1 MDSCTMRR
9 SVSFAAC
16 DVSGWGRAAITVDQA
31 HEALGHRTFEA
42 EGAVFVRNPA
52 LPDIHV
58 ANYCRSVTV
67 ATREAM
73 DRLLARA
80 DREFR
85 DCPHRCFEV
94 DPDTPT
100 AFEDRLMREGYE
112 AREFVLMVLEGELPG
127 RPKPVELELAASEA
141 SWAAADRLKRID
153 WAEAREKAGL
163 SPLPRVGDRLALASR
178 LKTPPDRKW
187 LVLADGA
194 ARGMSS
200 AWQVDGLGQV
210 EDVFVEPAYRHRGIA
225 TALIHHC
232 VADCRAQGA
241 GAVVIVA
248 DAADT
253 PRHMYAAMGFRAV
266 ATKRRY
272 VRYPRTHS

>member
-1 MDSCTMRR
+1 MRR
-9 SVSFAAC
+9 SVFSTARDMTGLA
-16 DVSGWGRAAITVDQA
+16 RAAVAVDQA

-58 ANYCRSVTV
+58 ANYCRSVTA
-67 ATREAM
+67 ATPAAV

-80 DREFR
+80 DREFH
-85 DCPHRCFEV
+85 DCSHRCFEI
-94 DPDTPT
+94 DPDTP
-100 AFEDRLMREGYE
+100 AVFEEGLVRQGYD
-112 AREFVLMVLEGELPG
+112 AREFVLMVLEGELRG
-127 RPKPVELELAASEA
+127 RAKPIELELAASEE
-141 SWAAADRLKRID
+141 SWGAADRLKRLD

-163 SPLPRVGDRLALASR
+163 SPLPHVGDRLALASR

-187 LVLADGA
+187 LAVVDGA
-194 ARGMSS
+194 PRGMSS
-200 AWQVDGLGQV
+200 TWQVDGVGQV
-210 EDVFVEPAYRHRGIA
+210 EDVFVEPAYRHRGLA
-225 TALIHHC
+225 TSLIHHC

-253 PRHMYAAMGFRAV
+253 PQHMYAAMGFRAV

-272 VRYPRTHS
+272 VRYPRAHS

>member
-1 MDSCTMRR
+1 MRH
-9 SVSFAAC
+9 SVFSAAR
-16 DVSGWGRAAITVDQA
+16 DVTGLARAAIAVDQA
-31 HEALGHRTFEA
+31 HEGLGHRTFEA
-42 EGAVFVRNPA
+42 EGAVFVCNPA

-58 ANYCRSVTV
+58 ANYCRSVTAAAPDAV
-67 ATREAM
+67 

-85 DCPHRCFEV
+85 DCSHRCFEV
-94 DPDTPT
+94 DPDTPP
-100 AFEDRLMREGYE
+100 AFEERLVREGYD
-112 AREFVLMVLEGELPG
+112 AREFVLMVLEGELHGPA
-127 RPKPVELELAASEA
+127 KPVDLGLAASEEN
-141 SWAAADRLKRID
+141 WAAADRLKRLD
-153 WAEAREKAGL
+153 WAEARQKAGL
-163 SPLPRVGDRLALASR
+163 APLPRVGDRLALASR

-187 LVLADGA
+187 LARVDGA

-200 AWQVDGLGQV
+200 TWQVDGLGQV
-210 EDVFVEPAYRHRGIA
+210 EDVFVEPAYRHRGLA

-248 DAADT
+248 DASDT
-253 PRHMYAAMGFRAV
+253 PQHMYRAMGFRPV

-272 VRYPRTHS
+272 VRYPHARS

>member
-1 MDSCTMRR
+1 MRR
-9 SVSFAAC
+9 SVFSAAR
-16 DVSGWGRAAITVDQA
+16 DVTGWARAAVGVDQA

-42 EGAVFVRNPA
+42 DGAVFIRNPA

-58 ANYCRSVTV
+58 ANYCRSVTA
-67 ATREAM
+67 ATPDAV

-94 DPDTPT
+94 DPDTPPG
-100 AFEDRLMREGYE
+100 FEERLVREGYD
-112 AREFVLMVLEGELPG
+112 AREFVLMVLEGELRG
-127 RPKPVELELAASEA
+127 RAKPIDLELTASEA
-141 SWAAADRLKRID
+141 GWAAADRLKRLD
-153 WAEAREKAGL
+153 WAEARQKAGL
-163 SPLPRVGDRLALASR
+163 APLPRVGDRLALASR

-187 LVLADGA
+187 LARVDGA

-200 AWQVDGLGQV
+200 VWQVNGLGQV

-232 VADCRAQGA
+232 VADCRGQGA

-248 DAADT
+248 DASDT
-253 PRHMYAAMGFRAV
+253 PKHMYAAMGFRPV

-272 VRYPRTHS
+272 VRYPRAHS

>member
-1 MDSCTMRR
+1 MRH
-9 SVSFAAC
+9 SVFSAAR
-16 DVSGWGRAAITVDQA
+16 DVTGLARAAIAVDQA

-58 ANYCRSVTV
+58 ANYCHSVRAATV
-67 ATREAM
+67 AAA
-73 DRLLARA
+73 DRLLTRA
-80 DREFR
+80 DREFH
-85 DCPHRCFEV
+85 DCPHRCFEI
-94 DPDTPT
+94 DPNTPS
-100 AFEDRLMREGYE
+100 AFEECLVQHGYE
-112 AREFVLMVLEGELPG
+112 AREFVLMVLEGPLRG
-127 RPKPVELELAASEA
+127 RPTPVELELAASEE
-141 SWAAADRLKRID
+141 SWAAADRLKRLD
-153 WAEAREKAGL
+153 WAEARQKAGL
-163 SPLPRVGDRLALASR
+163 APLPRVGDRLALASR

-187 LVLADGA
+187 LVHVDGA

-200 AWQVDGLGQV
+200 TWQVDGLGQV
-210 EDVFVEPAYRHRGIA
+210 EDVFVEPAYRHRGLA

-248 DAADT
+248 DASDT
-253 PRHMYAAMGFRAV
+253 PQHMYRAMGFRPV

-272 VRYPRTHS
+272 VRYPRARS